1 MKTNTMKTNTMIVIA
16 AAFGLAGAANAEE
29 RGKDRPHRD
38 IPPEIIEKFDKD
50 GDGKLNEQEREAAKA
65 AREEMM
71 EARRKE
77 MLAKFDKDGDGK
89 LSDEEEEAMREARRK
104 MMMEKFDKDGDGE
117 LSDDE
122 KAAMRKAMGARPG
135 GPRKIDGK
143 RRPDGGDRRPDRG
156 DRKRPEAHGD
166 KEAPGAGE

>member
-1 MKTNTMKTNTMIVIA
+1 MIVIA
-16 AAFGLAGAANAEE
+16 AAFGLAGAAHAEKP
-29 RGKDRPHRD
+29 GKDRPHRD

-50 GDGKLNEQEREAAKA
+50 GDGKLNQEEREAAKA
-65 AREEMM
+65 ARERMM
-71 EARRKE
+71 EAKKKE
-77 MLAKFDKDGDGK
+77 MIAKFDKDGDGK
-89 LSDEEEEAMREARRK
+89 LSEEEEQAMREARRK

-122 KAAMRKAMGARPG
+122 KAEMRKAMKVRPG

-143 RRPDGGDRRPDRG
+143 HRPDGEDRR
-156 DRKRPEAHGD
+156 RPKAHGD